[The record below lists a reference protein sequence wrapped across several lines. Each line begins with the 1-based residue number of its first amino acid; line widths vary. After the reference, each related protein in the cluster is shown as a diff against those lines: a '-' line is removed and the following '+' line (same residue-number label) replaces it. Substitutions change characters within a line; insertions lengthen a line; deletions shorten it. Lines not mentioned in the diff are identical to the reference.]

1 MTVLNNEE
9 TFLTHDLN
17 LLESVEFKQRI
28 KHIAEIIEEVQWQD
42 IDPDVLTRFVGFL
55 VPYLYPQNTEALD
68 LDFLFFGFFR

>member
-55 VPYLYPQNTEALD
+55 VLYLYPKNTEALD